1 MRRRP
6 GRKTKLD
13 KLNLHDPLFATYV
26 IAASLMILKAVAM
39 AWLTVIRMMEV
50 NGGYRS
56 PEDIRKTPMNP
67 APDPA
72 QLLPNE
78 RVERIRR
85 IQMNDLES
93 LPYFL
98 VAGLLYVLTQPS
110 LALAQWLLYGYV
122 ASRLLHFVAYL
133 TGQIH
138 EIRATLWTVGSLIL
152 IFMTVHTLLAALGA

>member
-1 MRRRP
+1 M
-6 GRKTKLD
+6 D
-13 KLNLHDPLFATYV
+13 KLTLNDPLFATYV
-26 IAASLMILKAVAM
+26 IAASLTILKAAAM
-39 AWLTVIRMMEV
+39 SWLTVVRMV
-50 NGGYRS
+50 DVKGGYRS
-56 PEDIRKTPMNP
+56 PEDIKKTPMNP

-98 VAGLLYVLTQPS
+98 VAGLLYILTQPS
-110 LALAQWLLYGYV
+110 LLLAQWLLYGYV
-122 ASRLLHFVAYL
+122 ASRLLHFIAYL

-138 EIRATLWTVGSLIL
+138 EIRATFWTVGSLIL
-152 IFMTVHTLLAALGA
+152 IFMTVRTLISAVGA

>member
-1 MRRRP
+1 M
-6 GRKTKLD
+6 GDGTLD
-13 KLNLHDPLFATYV
+13 KLTLNDPLFATYV
-26 IAASLMILKAVAM
+26 IAASLTILKAVAM
-39 AWLTVIRMMEV
+39 SWLTVVRMV
-50 NGGYRS
+50 DVKGGYRS
-56 PEDIRKTPMNP
+56 PEDIKQTPMNP

-98 VAGLLYVLTQPS
+98 VAGLLYILTQPS
-110 LALAQWLLYGYV
+110 LLLAQWLLYGYV
-122 ASRLLHFVAYL
+122 ASRLLHFIAYL

-138 EIRATLWTVGSLIL
+138 EIRATFWTVGSLIL
-152 IFMTVHTLLAALGA
+152 IFMTVRTLISAVGA

>member
-1 MRRRP
+1 M
-6 GRKTKLD
+6 GDGTLD
-13 KLNLHDPLFATYV
+13 KLTLNDPLFATYV
-26 IAASLMILKAVAM
+26 IAASLTILKAVAM
-39 AWLTVIRMMEV
+39 SWLTVVRMV
-50 NGGYRS
+50 DVKGGYRS
-56 PEDIRKTPMNP
+56 PEDIKKTPMNP

-98 VAGLLYVLTQPS
+98 VAGLLYILTQPS
-110 LALAQWLLYGYV
+110 LLLAQWLLYGYV
-122 ASRLLHFVAYL
+122 ASRLLHFIAYL

-138 EIRATLWTVGSLIL
+138 EVRATFWTVGSLIL
-152 IFMTVHTLLAALGA
+152 IFMTVRTLISAVGA